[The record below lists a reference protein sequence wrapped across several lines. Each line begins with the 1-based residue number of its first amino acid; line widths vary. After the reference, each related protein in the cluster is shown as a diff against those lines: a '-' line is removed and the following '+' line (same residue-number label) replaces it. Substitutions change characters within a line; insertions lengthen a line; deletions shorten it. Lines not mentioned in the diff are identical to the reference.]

1 MITNPAV
8 KAYSS
13 VGDAE
18 PLNPSKENSVD
29 KSNGF
34 MSRSRDFASSEEP
47 KEQEPNE
54 LIRGYVKQIR
64 DKRKELN
71 YYG

>member
-8 KAYSS
+8 KAYASI
-13 VGDAE
+13 GDAE
-18 PLNPSKENSVD
+18 PLNTIKKNPVD

-34 MSRSRDFASSEEP
+34 MSRSRNFASSEEP

-64 DKRKELN
+64 DKRRELKN
-71 YYG
+71 G

>member
-1 MITNPAV
+1 MLTNPAV
-8 KAYSS
+8 QAYASI
-13 VGDAE
+13 GDAE
-18 PLNPSKENSVD
+18 PLNKTKKDSVD

-64 DKRKELN
+64 DKRRELKN
-71 YYG
+71 G

>member
-1 MITNPAV
+1 MLTNPAV
-8 KAYSS
+8 QAYASI
-13 VGDAE
+13 GDAE
-18 PLNPSKENSVD
+18 PLNTIKKNPVD

-34 MSRSRDFASSEEP
+34 MSRSRNFASSEEP

-64 DKRKELN
+64 DKRRELKN
-71 YYG
+71 G

>member
-1 MITNPAV
+1 MLTNPAAKV
-8 KAYSS
+8 YASI
-13 VGDAE
+13 GDAE
-18 PLNPSKENSVD
+18 PLNKIKENSVD
-29 KSNGF
+29 KPNGF

-64 DKRKELN
+64 DKRRELKN
-71 YYG
+71 G

>member
-8 KAYSS
+8 KAYASI
-13 VGDAE
+13 GDAE
-18 PLNPSKENSVD
+18 PLNTIKKNPVD

-34 MSRSRDFASSEEP
+34 MSRSRNFASSEEP
-47 KEQEPNE
+47 KKQEPNE

-64 DKRKELN
+64 DKRRELKN
-71 YYG
+71 G

>member
-1 MITNPAV
+1 MLTNSATNSY
-8 KAYSS
+8 AS

-18 PLNPSKENSVD
+18 PLDKVNKNSVD

-34 MSRSRDFASSEEP
+34 MSRSRNFASSEEP

-64 DKRKELN
+64 DKRRELKN
-71 YYG
+71 G